1 VTARILKTA
10 QEVLSWFED
19 QQAENE
25 MEREIKIRQG
35 KASIRRHIR
44 NQQKTMDRLWKLG
57 KKALSLGD
65 DAQFRRIGKLYLQA
79 QEDISRWER
88 YLLTFETLEARRDQA
103 KATTNFLEA
112 MKALNESLMETT
124 SPQAMAQMQQ
134 DLAEGLARAETLE
147 DRMAVMLELTDE
159 ALLGDEALSETDL
172 SDLRE
177 MMGAEVVQE
186 EADAFDARIEEGLRK
201 IREEM
206 EKNN

>member
-1 VTARILKTA
+1 MTPDILKTA
-10 QEVLSWFED
+10 EEVLSWFD
-19 QQAENE
+19 GRQAEKE

-44 NQQKTMDRLWKLG
+44 NQQKSMERLWKLG

-65 DAQFRRIGKLYLQA
+65 DVQFRRIGKLYLQA

-103 KATTNFLEA
+103 KATTSFLEA

-124 SPQAMAQMQQ
+124 SPQAMARMQQ

-159 ALLGDEALSETDL
+159 ALLGGESISETDL
-172 SDLRE
+172 SDLQE

-201 IREEM
+201 IRDEM
-206 EKNN
+206 ERDK